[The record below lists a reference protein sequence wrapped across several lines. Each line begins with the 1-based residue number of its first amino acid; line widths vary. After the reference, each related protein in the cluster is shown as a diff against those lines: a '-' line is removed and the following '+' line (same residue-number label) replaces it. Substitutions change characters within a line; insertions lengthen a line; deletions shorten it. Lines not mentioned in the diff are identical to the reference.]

1 MAHRLTVVLDDDEL
15 YRQLKVRAALEGA
28 PLKRLIE
35 EALRAYVREAPA
47 PAGKPFDFSFFD
59 DWRKNMR
66 NIEAELGAGPVD
78 GSDVKHQL
86 YGFPPRTL
94 ERPAVSRLAEEPA
107 EYDADK

>member
-1 MAHRLTVVLDDDEL
+1 MAHRLTVVLEDDEL

-47 PAGKPFDFSFFD
+47 SAGKPFDFSFFD

-66 NIEAELGAGPVD
+66 TIEAELGPGPVD
-78 GSDVKHQL
+78 ASDVKHQL
-86 YGFPPRTL
+86 YGFPPRAAP
-94 ERPAVSRLAEEPA
+94 RQSVRQLAEEPA
-107 EYDADK
+107 EYDAGE